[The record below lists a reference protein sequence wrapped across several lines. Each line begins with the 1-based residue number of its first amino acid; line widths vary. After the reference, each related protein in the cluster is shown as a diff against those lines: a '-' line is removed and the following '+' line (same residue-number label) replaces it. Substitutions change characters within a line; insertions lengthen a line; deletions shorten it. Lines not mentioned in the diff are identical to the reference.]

1 MRYPDIT
8 PLFIFQ
14 LGLMLFKRGD
24 IGIELQVI
32 ARAQRLI
39 GQKQHPAIAQGQ
51 LDPRAPILGIHIG
64 LTLPQ
69 IGLNIQIGR

>member
-1 MRYPDIT
+1 
-8 PLFIFQ
+8 
-14 LGLMLFKRGD
+14 MLFKHGD

-32 ARAQRLI
+32 AELKGLLVKVAFRHRA
-39 GQKQHPAIAQGQ
+39 GQ